1 MTVEVVM
8 LDLTDM
14 TLHKPSPVHQ
24 TSMCGILLDP
34 CTVGPRPALY
44 TKAKRYC
51 PACWPPDKDRWVL
64 ND

>member
-34 CTVGPRPALY
+34 VTVGPRSVLY
-44 TKAKRYC
+44 TKAERYC
-51 PACWPPDKDRWVL
+51 PACWPPTAHLWGLSD
-64 ND
+64 